1 MSILHRFFAVFFFV
15 VALIGIV
22 IPGLPTVCFVL
33 LSAWFANKGWPEFE
47 AWLLAHPYFGRYIT
61 DWRQYRAI
69 PRRAK
74 WASSIF
80 MSVGATLLIYS
91 SLLPILKVTLCLTM
105 LIVACWIWTRSE
117 GESKNALQGL
127 Q

>member
-15 VALIGIV
+15 VALIGIA

-33 LSAWFANKGWPEFE
+33 LAAWFAGKGWPEFE
-47 AWLLAHPYFGRYIT
+47 TWLLAHPYFGPYISN
-61 DWRQYRAI
+61 WRQYRAI
-69 PRRAK
+69 PRKAK

-80 MSVGATLLIYS
+80 MSISAAVLVYS
-91 SLLPILKVTLCLTM
+91 SALPIIKVAVCLVLLT
-105 LIVACWIWTRSE
+105 VACWIWTRNES
-117 GESKNALQGL
+117 ESKRVLQGL